1 MVRQVMTLI
10 CMTTVCPTCQPRVV
24 NTQCIARTVDTPLTM
39 KTQIQKAGPTLIK
52 N

>member
-1 MVRQVMTLI
+1 MVLQVMTLI
-10 CMTTVCPTCQPRVV
+10 CMMIVCPTCQPQVV
-24 NTQCIARTVDTPLTM
+24 NTQCIARTVDTLLTM